1 VEPAKTSIPLL
12 SRTLGQTLWG
22 QVNKT
27 GKRISFII
35 VVFSSACLPYH
46 RDTHLLLSLSS
57 LATTIDGAM
66 TYPNLWN
73 DFSFA
78 RSSKRRRSAYG
89 DLPQLNDLTSQYP
102 ILLSLAENLSTLD
115 LINLGLTS
123 RTTWNHLSAPKRP
136 YLLRKGVV
144 KTSLRCEGLHIQP
157 RPQSPHQGTPYVLP
171 CASSQFVPVKRCECC
186 GVAVCEV
193 CQRIL
198 SLRWFNPT

>member
-1 VEPAKTSIPLL
+1 
-12 SRTLGQTLWG
+12 
-22 QVNKT
+22 
-27 GKRISFII
+27 
-35 VVFSSACLPYH
+35 
-46 RDTHLLLSLSS
+46 
-57 LATTIDGAM
+57 M

-78 RSSKRRRSAYG
+78 RASKRRRSAYG
-89 DLPQLNDLTSQYP
+89 DSPRLNDLTSQYP

-115 LINLGLTS
+115 LINFGLVS
-123 RTTWNHLSAPKRP
+123 RTTWSHLSAPKRP

-193 CQRIL
+193 SQCESFHHQQPKTNSNLPPDMPLQPNQRRHAHLHAQTPLVLPLTIL
-198 SLRWFNPT
+198 LAPRHRSKQHRNNARQHGTTRPDSPA